1 MKRPRQSYIWILA
14 AATVELLHSS
24 PSAALTSSEPL
35 PPRLPSPQPSI
46 RSKTI
51 VRNLASEETDARL
64 IVTIGHGLDDWAA
77 QAAQA
82 S

>member
-14 AATVELLHSS
+14 AASVGLLALVAIRRAQIVRM
-24 PSAALTSSEPL
+24 PSARLAVAATIYPL
-35 PPRLPSPQPSI
+35 YD
-46 RSKTI
+46 I
-51 VRNLASEETDARL
+51 VRNLASEETAVRL

-77 QAAQA
+77 QAARA